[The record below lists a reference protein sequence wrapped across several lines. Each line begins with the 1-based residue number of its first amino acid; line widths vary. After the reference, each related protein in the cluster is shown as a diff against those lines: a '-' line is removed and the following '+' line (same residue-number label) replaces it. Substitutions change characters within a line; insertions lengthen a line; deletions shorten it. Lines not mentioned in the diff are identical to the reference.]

1 MPEFNGDTAL
11 PQERVNNYLVPAIFS
26 TICCCIPF
34 GVVSIVFASQVNSKL
49 AAGDIVGAK
58 DAAGKAKLWMFIAIG
73 LGLVSWVI
81 GIILNFVLPFIFAA
95 VAE

>member
-1 MPEFNGDTAL
+1 MSETNASVAQ

-49 AAGDIVGAK
+49 AAGDIAGAK

-81 GIILNFVLPFIFAA
+81 GIVLNFVLPFIFAA
-95 VAE
+95 FAE